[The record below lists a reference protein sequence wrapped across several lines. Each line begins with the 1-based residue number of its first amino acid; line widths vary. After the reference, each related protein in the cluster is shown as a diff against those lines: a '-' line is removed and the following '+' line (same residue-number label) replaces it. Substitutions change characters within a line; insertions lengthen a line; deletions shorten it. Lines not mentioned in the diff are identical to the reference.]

1 MKAKVFREL
10 KNPPPE
16 LAARVMGDV
25 RAWRRPPSVAWLVSG
40 QTAVLAALLFVS
52 AASLPGEMMA
62 TTETVRD
69 LSASV
74 MTAMVELS
82 DRVGKFVGARE
93 IEEIL

>member
-1 MKAKVFREL
+1 MKAKAFREL
-10 KNPPPE
+10 DNPPRE

-25 RAWRRPPSVAWLVSG
+25 RAWQRPPAVGWLVSG
-40 QTAVLAALLFVS
+40 QTAVLAALLFAS
-52 AASLPGEMMA
+52 TASLPEQMVA

-74 MTAMVELS
+74 MTAMIEMS
-82 DRVGKFVGARE
+82 DRVGEFVGVRE